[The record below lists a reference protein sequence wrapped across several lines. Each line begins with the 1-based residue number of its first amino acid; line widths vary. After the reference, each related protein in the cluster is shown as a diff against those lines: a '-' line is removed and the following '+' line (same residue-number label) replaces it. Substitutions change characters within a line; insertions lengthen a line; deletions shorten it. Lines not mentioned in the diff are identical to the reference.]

1 MQARPSGCW
10 RSQRRGCRHD
20 PPWPAL
26 KRIVGFLSLLRA
38 ASMTL
43 ADLTRS
49 RPGWWIDRRR
59 DRIRAPLLLGFV
71 LAAVSACSPDYSPDT
86 YATRA
91 VQQAN
96 KVEQGVV
103 VGVRN
108 VGVTA
113 EGYDRCRQR
122 SRRRRP
128 ARIADAGQ
136 CRWGARHDRRRADG
150 RTGRH
155 GGRAHD
161 RRHHRLRVYREKIQ
175 RRSSVGDPARCHP
188 ARSGAKSACHYR
200 QSGPRGAGL
209 YGRDRA
215 GRPRRFGKGKV
226 AGTEKPA
233 EAPANPPPAS
243 TQTPPPGGEAAG
255 KPPTSLAPPAPEP
268 ASVAGQGAATSGP
281 STAESQPHPP
291 AQSP

>member
-1 MQARPSGCW
+1 
-10 RSQRRGCRHD
+10 
-20 PPWPAL
+20 
-26 KRIVGFLSLLRA
+26 
-38 ASMTL
+38 MTL

-113 EGYDRCRQR
+113 EGTIGAASGAAAGGLLGSQTPGNVGGALGTIGGGLMGGLVGTAVEHTTGDTTAYEYIVRKSNGDLLSVTQR
-122 SRRRRP
+122 DVTP
-128 ARIADAGQ
+128 LG
-136 CRWGARHDRRRADG
+136 
-150 RTGRH
+150 
-155 GGRAHD
+155 
-161 RRHHRLRVYREKIQ
+161 
-175 RRSSVGDPARCHP
+175 P
-188 ARSGAKSACHYR
+188 GAKSACHYR

-215 GRPRRFGKGKV
+215 GRPRRREGEGGGNRE
-226 AGTEKPA
+226 AGGSAGQSAPRVDPD
-233 EAPANPPPAS
+233 APAWRRGGRQAS
-243 TQTPPPGGEAAG
+243 DLARAACARAGLRGGAG
-255 KPPTSLAPPAPEP
+255 CGYIRAEVP
-268 ASVAGQGAATSGP
+268 
-281 STAESQPHPP
+281 AESQPHPP

>member
-1 MQARPSGCW
+1 
-10 RSQRRGCRHD
+10 
-20 PPWPAL
+20 
-26 KRIVGFLSLLRA
+26 
-38 ASMTL
+38 MTL

-113 EGYDRCRQR
+113 EGT
-122 SRRRRP
+122 
-128 ARIADAGQ
+128 I
-136 CRWGARHDRRRADG
+136 GAA
-150 RTGRH
+150 
-155 GGRAHD
+155 
-161 RRHHRLRVYREKIQ
+161 
-175 RRSSVGDPARCHP
+175 
-188 ARSGAKSACHYR
+188 SGAAAGGLLGSQTPGNVGGALGTIGGGLMGGLVGTAVEHTTGDTTAYEYIVRKSNGDLLSVT
-200 QSGPRGAGL
+200 Q
-209 YGRDRA
+209 RDVTPLVLGQKVLVITGNQARVVPDYTVA
-215 GRPRRFGKGKV
+215 TEPAAPAAGKGKV

-243 TQTPPPGGEAAG
+243 TQTPPPSGEAAG